1 MRVYIGNRYIL
12 FYLIY
17 FICGEGRTQRSASPP
32 SQPGRHFVL
41 PSRRGRHVGAPPRSP
56 FPAPRRG
63 ARMWEAPPP
72 PPSLSA
78 ARPRPRS
85 PSSPLPSPLRSA
97 PLPAPPPLQVSA
109 SRCRSEGAAGAGSGP
124 GGDAE
129 QADSEAGAR
138 RIRDRGG
145 GKQRLTPSRRHV
157 DADEIKRLGKRFK
170 KLDLDNSG
178 SLSVEEFMSLP
189 ELQQN
194 PLVQRVID
202 IFDTDGNGEVDFKEF
217 IEGVSQ
223 FSVKGDKEQKL
234 RFAFRIYDMDKDGY
248 ISNGELFQV
257 LKMMVG
263 NNLKDT
269 QLQQIVDKTII
280 NADKDGD
287 GRISFEEFCAVVGGL
302 DIHKK
307 MVVDV

>member
-1 MRVYIGNRYIL
+1 MSCLKFKGCKKFHNV
-12 FYLIY
+12 
-17 FICGEGRTQRSASPP
+17 
-32 SQPGRHFVL
+32 
-41 PSRRGRHVGAPPRSP
+41 
-56 FPAPRRG
+56 
-63 ARMWEAPPP
+63 
-72 PPSLSA
+72 SLRIS
-78 ARPRPRS
+78 
-85 PSSPLPSPLRSA
+85 
-97 PLPAPPPLQVSA
+97 VSF
-109 SRCRSEGAAGAGSGP
+109 SFSLCS
-124 GGDAE
+124 
-129 QADSEAGAR
+129 
-138 RIRDRGG
+138 
-145 GKQRLTPSRRHV
+145 V

-287 GRISFEEFCAVVGGL
+287 GRISFEEFCAYGGFDFML
-302 DIHKK
+302 PFEVKH
-307 MVVDV
+307 

>member
-1 MRVYIGNRYIL
+1 MVKTTPEMGN
-12 FYLIY
+12 
-17 FICGEGRTQRSASPP
+17 ENS
-32 SQPGRHFVL
+32 L
-41 PSRRGRHVGAPPRSP
+41 PMELCSN
-56 FPAPRRG
+56 F
-63 ARMWEAPPP
+63 
-72 PPSLSA
+72 
-78 ARPRPRS
+78 
-85 PSSPLPSPLRSA
+85 
-97 PLPAPPPLQVSA
+97 
-109 SRCRSEGAAGAGSGP
+109 
-124 GGDAE
+124 
-129 QADSEAGAR
+129 
-138 RIRDRGG
+138 
-145 GKQRLTPSRRHV
+145 

-178 SLSVEEFMSLP
+178 SLSVDEFMTLP

-223 FSVKGDKEQKL
+223 FSVRGDKLSKL
-234 RFAFRIYDMDKDGY
+234 RFAFKIYDMDKDGY

-280 NADKDGD
+280 HADTDGD
-287 GRISFEEFCAVVGGL
+287 GKISFEEFCAVVGNM
-302 DIHKK
+302 DVHKK

>member
-1 MRVYIGNRYIL
+1 IRRLKARGEENPCDLLAQKNNRQRQQQRPFSSARL
-12 FYLIY
+12 
-17 FICGEGRTQRSASPP
+17 RT
-32 SQPGRHFVL
+32 
-41 PSRRGRHVGAPPRSP
+41 RRR
-56 FPAPRRG
+56 
-63 ARMWEAPPP
+63 
-72 PPSLSA
+72 
-78 ARPRPRS
+78 
-85 PSSPLPSPLRSA
+85 
-97 PLPAPPPLQVSA
+97 Q
-109 SRCRSEGAAGAGSGP
+109 
-124 GGDAE
+124 
-129 QADSEAGAR
+129 AR
-138 RIRDRGG
+138 R
-145 GKQRLTPSRRHV
+145 QHV

-280 NADKDGD
+280 NADKGFHM
-287 GRISFEEFCAVVGGL
+287 RLANQVVGGL

>member
-1 MRVYIGNRYIL
+1 M
-12 FYLIY
+12 
-17 FICGEGRTQRSASPP
+17 
-32 SQPGRHFVL
+32 
-41 PSRRGRHVGAPPRSP
+41 
-56 FPAPRRG
+56 
-63 ARMWEAPPP
+63 
-72 PPSLSA
+72 
-78 ARPRPRS
+78 
-85 PSSPLPSPLRSA
+85 
-97 PLPAPPPLQVSA
+97 A
-109 SRCRSEGAAGAGSGP
+109 SRNKKPGTFYQRNGSCVAAQEKGDEIQVDVFIPVCPRWSGNGCRNNFLVMFLSVN
-124 GGDAE
+124 
-129 QADSEAGAR
+129 
-138 RIRDRGG
+138 
-145 GKQRLTPSRRHV
+145 TF